1 MLNEIITPIAW
12 LIVAAVALAIC
23 LCPSMAVL
31 ALAR

>member
-1 MLNEIITPIAW
+1 MTDITTLIAW
-12 LIVAAVALAIC
+12 LIVAAVVLAIC